1 MSAVDVSILMCT
13 HNRAAMLRD
22 AIASLVSQQT
32 EGKFT
37 FELLIVHS
45 GAAETI
51 NVIEEARKAGPV
63 PVRAAFQEHRGISVA
78 RNRALAE
85 ARGEWLAWFDDD
97 QLADPTWLK
106 ALLDIAIE
114 KNCKSTGGVRLLKL
128 PENCTRHLTKACRRA
143 LGESEI
149 WPEAR
154 AYNPKEG
161 PPGGSHLLHRSVV
174 EMVGDYDEAF
184 GLRGED
190 TDLYRRICKLGIV
203 SWYTPHSICHHMIPP
218 DRLTREYFQTT
229 ALHDGWAFAQRD
241 RRKKGAAM
249 MAGAAIARVGQAACI
264 NMPRLAKARLAGDQ
278 ESILDAEIRLW
289 IAEGFTR
296 SSLYSLAPNFF
307 RQTRFFSRYEFR
319 PERRFLPQA

>member
-13 HNRAAMLRD
+13 HNRAAMLRE
-22 AIASLVSQQT
+22 AIASLVAQET

-37 FELLIVHS
+37 FELVIVHS

-51 NVIEEARKAGPV
+51 QVIEEAGKAASV
-63 PVRAAFQEHRGISVA
+63 PVRGAYQEHRGISVA
-78 RNRALAE
+78 RNRALEE
-85 ARGEWLAWFDDD
+85 ARGEWFAWFDDD
-97 QLADPTWLK
+97 QLADPMWLK
-106 ALLDIAIE
+106 ALLDVALE
-114 KNCKSTGGVRLLKL
+114 NNCKSTGGVRLLKL
-128 PENCTRHLTKACRRA
+128 PENCQRKLTKACRRA

-154 AYNPKEG
+154 PYGPKEG
-161 PPGGSHLLHRSVV
+161 PPGGSHLLHRSIV
-174 EMVGDYDEAF
+174 EQVGNYDQAF
-184 GLRGED
+184 SLRGED

-203 SWYTPHSICHHMIPP
+203 SWYTPKSICHHMIPA
-218 DRLTREYFQTT
+218 DRLTREYFQVT

-241 RRKKGAAM
+241 RRKKGTAL
-249 MAGAAIARVGQAACI
+249 MAGATIARIGQAACI
-264 NMPRLAKARLAGDQ
+264 HAPRLAKARLTGDA

-289 IAEGFTR
+289 MAEGFAR
-296 SSLYSLAPNFF
+296 SSLYMLAPWFF